1 MLVET
6 KVYYYNNI
14 GQLIDTAQMK
24 YEINDNDEIK
34 NEMADY
40 ISEIKE
46 SAEDDSWVLEVYNSE
61 GNIIYTTNSNE
72 EEQYE

>member
-6 KVYYYNNI
+6 KVYYYNSL

-24 YEINDNDEIK
+24 YEIKDNDEIK
-34 NEMADY
+34 MDDY
-40 ISEIKE
+40 INEIKE
-46 SAEDDSWVLEVYNSE
+46 SAGDDEWALEVYNSE

>member
-6 KVYYYNNI
+6 KVYYYNSL

-24 YEINDNDEIK
+24 YEINDD
-34 NEMADY
+34 NELKKEMDDY

-46 SAEDDSWVLEVYNSE
+46 SAGDDEWALEVYNSK